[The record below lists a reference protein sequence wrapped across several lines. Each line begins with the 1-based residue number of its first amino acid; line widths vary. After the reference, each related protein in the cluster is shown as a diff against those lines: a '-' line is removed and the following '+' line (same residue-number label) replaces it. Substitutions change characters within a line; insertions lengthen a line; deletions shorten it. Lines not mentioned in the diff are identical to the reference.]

1 MYMTEIKQLPQ
12 AILDIL
18 ARPLPPE
25 ALKDHPTKKDSDQKP
40 MTTIKAIFVIDR
52 FNEAF
57 GVGGWKVKTDYITH
71 NTVTR
76 TTQAG
81 KERTEY
87 ISAIKTTFIVDAYDI
102 HMECVAGSTN
112 DDLGDSLKGGTT
124 DGLTKIASYLG
135 IGADIWRGTQPKKT
149 AAKPAPTK
157 SAPVSPKPAEP
168 AQAIAPNASFD
179 QPTLPAGFADDLSKA
194 TTFEALAELTKKY
207 KVNDN
212 PDENVRAIFKAK
224 LNEQFAK
231 LPKEEQLKAKK
242 GK

>member
-1 MYMTEIKQLPQ
+1 MTEIKQLTPE
-12 AILDIL
+12 ILEIL

-25 ALKDHPTKKDSDQKP
+25 ALKDHPTKKDSSGTA
-40 MTTIKAIFVIDR
+40 MTTIKAIYVIDR

-87 ISAIKTTFIVDAYDI
+87 ISAIKTTFIVDAYGI

-112 DDLGDSLKGGTT
+112 DDLGDALKGGTT

-149 AAKPAPTK
+149 ASKPAITK
-157 SAPVSPKPAEP
+157 PATPVSKPAEP
-168 AQAIAPNASFD
+168 AQTMTPNASFD
-179 QPTLPAGFADDLSKA
+179 QPTLPAGFADDLAKA

-212 PDENVRAIFKAK
+212 PDDNVRAIFKAK
-224 LNEQFAK
+224 LNQQFAK
-231 LPKEEQLKAKK
+231 LPKEEQLKAKT